1 MTIGEVS
8 PVTVSGVPRRP
19 RPQSYRSAPSYRI
32 AVIVLC
38 AALTVAVVRALV
50 VQSFVVPTASMEPT
64 VNAGDRVLVSRFA
77 YATGQIHRGDVVVF
91 DGSGVFSP
99 AAGPARN
106 RLAAFGRTVS
116 ATFSLPIGSQDYVK
130 RVVGLP
136 GERVV
141 CCDEQGRL
149 GVDGIPLAEPYVN
162 PEDVASTLRFDVTVP
177 AGRLWVMGDHRSASA
192 DSRAH
197 LKQPGGGTVPVDR
210 VVGKV
215 VGVYWP
221 PAHAGGISR

>member
-1 MTIGEVS
+1 MTIGEVRA
-8 PVTVSGVPRRP
+8 VTVSGVPRRP
-19 RPQSYRSAPSYRI
+19 RAQSYLLVPSYRI
-32 AVIVLC
+32 AVLVLC

-50 VQSFVVPTASMEPT
+50 FQSFVVPTASMEPT

-77 YATGQIHRGDVVVF
+77 YETGQIHRGDVVVF

-99 AAGPARN
+99 AAAPARN
-106 RLAAFGRTVS
+106 PLAALGRAVA
-116 ATFSLPIGSQDYVK
+116 ATFSLPIGSHDYLK

-141 CCDEQGRL
+141 CCDQQGRL
-149 GVDGIPLAEPYVN
+149 SVDGIPLVEPYLN
-162 PEDVASTLRFDVTVP
+162 PEDVASTLDFDVVVP
-177 AGRLWVMGDHRSASA
+177 PGRLWVMGDHRSASA

-221 PAHAGGISR
+221 PAHAGGLSR